1 MRIGI
6 DVGRA
11 TSTAVLVDAAG
22 RVLAEAVV
30 DSAPRTGLCV
40 RRALAALGPL
50 PGPVGAV
57 AVVTDLARRPPRP
70 RPVAVLRIAPGSHAA
85 LAPLAD
91 WPEAARTALG
101 GLTGVVAGGSAVT
114 GGSLGPLDRDGV
126 AAFAAR
132 ARDAGVRV
140 FAVCAAG
147 APARPGPEPDA
158 AAVLA
163 ATVPEASLSLSYETG
178 AAGLRE
184 RENATAV
191 NAALGGWAEE
201 LVADCRAALRSA
213 RIAAPL
219 CFARDDGGLVS
230 AEYFARHPV
239 IATAPASACAARG
252 ALARTGLDQAVVVD
266 AGARSVRCLVVRDGE
281 PERSTRLLPGPF
293 GVRLAL
299 GAPEVVE
306 TDGAEAAEV
315 PATVAR
321 LLERVPGAGVLYT
334 GGRAE
339 AFGAPVGPGEPPA
352 GDRERGTG
360 RNVTRADTRTT
371 VRTGAGADAR
381 TDARTDVRTGAG
393 ADADPAPHGRY
404 PRLTDAARYAARAD
418 CRIEVEQVISAAGRA
433 ELDQAL
439 AAVRDHALSRCV
451 AAGAAPGSVRIE
463 SLAHAPVAYLPAG
476 VHRVTVRAAGAPAPG
491 ATP

>member
-11 TSTAVLVDAAG
+11 TSTAVLADASG
-22 RVLAEAVV
+22 HVLAEAVV
-30 DSAPRTGLCV
+30 DSVPRTGHCV

-50 PGPVGAV
+50 PAPVGAV
-57 AVVTDLARRPPRP
+57 AVVTDLDRRLPRP

-91 WPEAARTALG
+91 WPVEARTALG
-101 GLTGVVAGGSAVT
+101 GLTGLVAGGSAVT
-114 GGSLGPLDRDGV
+114 GGSLGPLDRDAV

-147 APARPGPEPDA
+147 APARPGPELDA
-158 AAVLA
+158 AAVVA
-163 ATVPEASLSLSYETG
+163 ATVPGASLSLSYETG
-178 AAGLRE
+178 SAGLRE
-184 RENATAV
+184 RESATVV

-201 LVADCRAALRSA
+201 LVADCRGALRSA

-219 CFARDDGGLVS
+219 YFARDDGGLVS

-239 IATAPASACAARG
+239 IATAPASCCAARG
-252 ALARTGLDQAVVVD
+252 ALARTGLDRAVVVD

-281 PERSTRLLPGPF
+281 PERSTRPLPGPF

-306 TDGAEAAEV
+306 TDGTADEATAWLPASV

-321 LLERVPGAGVLYT
+321 LLERVPGADVLYT

-339 AFGAPVGPGEPPA
+339 TFGAPPA
-352 GDRERGTG
+352 TGDEAREEAATPFG
-360 RNVTRADTRTT
+360 RT
-371 VRTGAGADAR
+371 
-381 TDARTDVRTGAG
+381 
-393 ADADPAPHGRY
+393 
-404 PRLTDAARYAARAD
+404 PRLTDAARYAATAD
-418 CRIEVEQVISAAGRA
+418 CRVELEQVISAAGRA
-433 ELDQAL
+433 ELDQSL
-439 AAVRDHALSRCV
+439 DAVRDHALSRCV
-451 AAGAAPGSVRIE
+451 AAGAAPGAVRIE

-476 VHRVTVRAAGAPAPG
+476 VHRVTVRAAGAPASG

>member
-147 APARPGPEPDA
+147 APARPGPELDA

-163 ATVPEASLSLSYETG
+163 AAVPGAAISLSYETG

-184 RENATAV
+184 RESATAV

-239 IATAPASACAARG
+239 IATAPASGCAARG
-252 ALARTGLDQAVVVD
+252 ALARTGLDRAVVVD

-299 GAPEVVE
+299 GAPEIVE
-306 TDGAEAAEV
+306 TGGAEAATV

-321 LLERVPGAGVLYT
+321 LRERVPGAAVLYT

-339 AFGAPVGPGEPPA
+339 AFGAPAGPAEPAA
-352 GDRERGTG
+352 GDREPGTG
-360 RNVTRADTRTT
+360 GPGTRTDART
-371 VRTGAGADAR
+371 VVLTGAGAGAR
-381 TDARTDVRTGAG
+381 TDARTGAAQPTTGTA
-393 ADADPAPHGRY
+393 PAPHGHRS
-404 PRLTDAARYAARAD
+404 RLTDAARYAAGAD

-433 ELDQAL
+433 ELDQSL

-463 SLAHAPVAYLPAG
+463 SLTHAPVAYLPAG
-476 VHRVTVRAAGAPAPG
+476 VHRVTVRAAGAPAPDG
-491 ATP
+491 TP